1 MDRRK
6 VGLIFLVVI
15 SVFISSCTKQSG
27 ETPKIWAWSHN
38 HTDYSNQQWDSLFT
52 KMADHRIFGLL
63 LSADSA
69 TLVRVIPFAEKHHID
84 VHAWMWAMNRGEAP
98 REWLSVN
105 ALGQSLADEKAYVD
119 YYKFMCPALPEVRA
133 YIKSKVKELTQ
144 IKGLKGV
151 HLDYIRYVDV
161 FLPFGLQPNYGLKQ
175 DSIMPQFDYGY
186 HPYLRNKFRQKHGK
200 DPFDLPD
207 MYTNPDWLQFRLD
220 QVTEV
225 VNSLPEITKSK
236 NMELT
241 AAVFPDPEMSVRM
254 VRQEWNTWN
263 LDTFFPM
270 VYYNFYNEGP
280 DWVGETI
287 SRCLKKLPGRKIYC
301 GLYVPG
307 IPTEEEFK
315 RAINSAMENGASGIA
330 LFEIGSLKE
339 FHWEVLREIED
350 FNYFDQESLL

>member
-1 MDRRK
+1 MARRK
-6 VGLIFLVVI
+6 VGIFILMGI
-15 SVFISSCTKQSG
+15 CILLWSCGNQKKES
-27 ETPKIWAWSHN
+27 PKLWAWSHA
-38 HTDYSNQQWDSLFT
+38 HTNYSDHQWDSLFA
-52 KMADHRIFGLL
+52 KMADHRIYGLL

-69 TLVRVIPFAEKHHID
+69 TLIRVIPLSEKHHID

-98 REWLSVN
+98 KDWLSVN
-105 ALGQSLADEKAYVD
+105 ALGQSLADKKAYVD
-119 YYKFMCPALPEVRA
+119 YYKFMCPALPEVRE
-133 YIKSKVKELTQ
+133 YIKSKVRGLTQ
-144 IKGLKGV
+144 IEGLKGV

-161 FLPFGLQPNYGLKQ
+161 FLPVGLQPNYGLKQ

-186 HPYLRNKFRQKHGK
+186 HPFMRENFKQKFGK
-200 DPFDLPD
+200 NPYDLPD

-225 VNSLPEITKSK
+225 VNSLPEITHAK

-241 AAVFPDPEMSVRM
+241 AAVFPEPEMSVRM
-254 VRQEWNTWN
+254 VRQEWSKWN
-263 LDTFFPM
+263 LDAYFPM

-287 SRCLKKLPGRKIYC
+287 SKCVKKLPGRKIYC

-315 RAINSAMENGASGIA
+315 RTINSAMENGASGIA

-339 FHWEVLREIED
+339 FHWKILREIA
-350 FNYFDQESLL
+350 FDSTQ